1 MSAKQCFNDANKKCE
16 ERITTV
22 AAMGIVVLTII
33 LSVAFTSSNASGDLS
48 FNSDVRVN
56 DDPIGVAEQSCSSIA
71 VDDNGT
77 AYIVWV
83 DYNNG
88 DIFFAKSTDGGA
100 SFTPSV
106 RINNNE
112 SRGGNP
118 SISVDKSGVIYVV
131 WHHQGSIFF
140 AKSINSGKS
149 FSPNVKVDNITA
161 DGSSSFNPS
170 IAIDDSNIYVA
181 WYGRVQYQEWGD
193 VYFGRSTD
201 GGKSFSETL
210 RVSDKSSAVTSH
222 PSITTK
228 NGKVFIVWVG
238 GPNLGANIHFAMS
251 TNGGISFDPNVN
263 ITDSGG
269 MITSVDRCVG
279 VDSSGNIYV
288 VWSIEDIY
296 VSKSIDG
303 GLSFLP
309 EVKVNDNG
317 NAGNPSIAVDNN
329 SNVYIAWQEFRNDRL
344 DVYFDKSSD
353 GGESFGTDIKVNDA
367 WGVITYESRPTI
379 GVDRNGEVYV
389 VWQDNRNEGV
399 DGGDIY
405 FSTTNQPIF
414 PVTLNIPTG
423 ITSNSLNLTWSQNTN
438 LDFSRYEVHIST
450 EQDFVPCFST
460 LVATITNSSITSY
473 TVTNLTENTLY
484 YFKIRLHN
492 SGGLYTDSDQVH
504 GKTLNAAPIAVTLNT
519 PMEITSNSLI
529 LQWTQNT
536 NTDFARYEVHMS
548 VDANFTVTSSTLI
561 SIITNQTITSYNVTN
576 LSKNETYYFKVRVYD
591 INGLYADS
599 NEVSEKTLE
608 DEDIII
614 PDGNGGNLL
623 SNIMNNLWMFL
634 LLLLIVVILV
644 VVISRY
650 DPKKYRKIKENK
662 DGTKDEKKL

>member
-1 MSAKQCFNDANKKCE
+1 MAVKQCFYNIDQKGE
-16 ERITTV
+16 GRIATA

-83 DYNNG
+83 NYNNG

-161 DGSSSFNPS
+161 DVSSSFNPS

-181 WYGRVQYQEWGD
+181 WYARIQYQEWGD
-193 VYFGRSTD
+193 VYFARSTND
-201 GGKSFSETL
+201 GGSFNETI

-222 PSITTK
+222 PSITAESG
-228 NGKVFIVWVG
+228 NVFIVWVG
-238 GPNLGANIHFAMS
+238 GPNLGANIHFAKS
-251 TNGGISFDPNVN
+251 TNGGASFDPNVN
-263 ITDSGG
+263 ITDSSGI
-269 MITSVDRCVG
+269 ITSVDRCVA
-279 VDSSGNIYV
+279 VDSSGNIYA
-288 VWSIEDIY
+288 VWSNGDVYIR
-296 VSKSIDG
+296 KSIDC

-309 EVKVNDNG
+309 EVKVNDNE
-317 NAGNPSIAVDNN
+317 NASNPSIAVDNN
-329 SNVYIAWQEFRNDRL
+329 DNVYVAWREFRNDKL
-344 DVYFDKSSD
+344 DIYFDKSYDS
-353 GGESFGTDIKVNDA
+353 GESFGIDIKVNDA
-367 WGVITYESRPTI
+367 WGVITYKSRPSI
-379 GVDRNGEVYV
+379 GVDKNEEVYV

-405 FSTTNQPIF
+405 FSTTNRPIF
-414 PVTLNIPTG
+414 PVTLNIPIE
-423 ITSNSLNLTWSQNTN
+423 ITSNSLNLTWSQNIN
-438 LDFSRYEVHIST
+438 SDFSRYEVHIST
-450 EQDFVPCFST
+450 KEDFVPSYPT

-473 TVTNLTENTLY
+473 TVMNLTENTLY
-484 YFKIRLHN
+484 CFKIRLHN
-492 SGGLYTDSDQVH
+492 SGGLYTDSNRVS
-504 GKTLNAAPIAVTLNT
+504 GKTSNAAPIAVTLNT
-519 PMEITSNSLI
+519 PIEITSNSLI
-529 LQWTQNT
+529 LQWAQNT

-548 VDANFTVTSSTLI
+548 IDANFIVNSLTLV
-561 SIITNQTITSYNVTN
+561 SIVTNQTITSYDVTN
-576 LSKNETYYFKVRVYD
+576 LSKNEAYYFKIRVYD

-599 NEVSEKTLE
+599 NEVSGKTLE
-608 DEDIII
+608 DEDVII
-614 PDGNGGNLL
+614 PGGDLL
-623 SNIMNNLWMFL
+623 SNIVNNLWVFL
-634 LLLLIVVILV
+634 LVLLIAVIFIVVIV
-644 VVISRY
+644 RYNSRKY
-650 DPKKYRKIKENK
+650 KKTKE
-662 DGTKDEKKL
+662 TKK